1 MSFQTSIRTDQATG
15 VVGDL
20 AFAGPIRAIA
30 AILNT
35 TTASNN
41 VIGRAFTHVS
51 GSDTQ
56 VAAGGT
62 GAFAGILF
70 NSKEY
75 TTAGPSTGAL
85 DATMALPNNIH
96 VELLQMGYVL
106 VSLSNAANIG
116 DDVHFV
122 QSTGALLSATAGA
135 TPSAGNTKVP
145 NATVVFFST
154 TGAGVACIRLT
165 N

>member
-15 VVGDL
+15 VVGDI
-20 AFAGPIRAIA
+20 AFAGPTRAIPG
-30 AILNT
+30 ILNT
-35 TTASNN
+35 ATASNN
-41 VIGRAFTHVS
+41 VVGRAFTHVS

-85 DATMALPNNIH
+85 DATLALPNNTH
-96 VELLQMGYVL
+96 VELLQMGYVF
-106 VSLSNAANIG
+106 VTLSNAASIG

-122 QSTGALLSATAGA
+122 QSTGALLGATAGSSPA
-135 TPSAGNTKVP
+135 GGNTKVP
-145 NATVVFFST
+145 NASVVFFST
-154 TGAGVACIRLT
+154 TGAGMAVIRLT